1 MQLRKSPHFQ
11 VKNYVFQTFRKHY
24 SSLVAHIS
32 HIYLLNPVFFFI
44 FYVMLSFLCLTLY
57 GLSFRWFYCKLIEY

>member
-32 HIYLLNPVFFFI
+32 HIYLLNPVFFFH
-44 FYVMLSFLCLTLY
+44 LLCNALVPVPN
-57 GLSFRWFYCKLIEY
+57 FIWFKFQMVLL